1 MNEEDLFAA
10 AKMEIFGEEPTH
22 PATKIGRNMA
32 INYFAPIIRQAEAVQ
47 IGVSMADGILATT
60 LRNAFTF
67 SDEKVMDYFPSE
79 TQQAIAEYTGNFRAR
94 YEPLLKKLDFKAA

>member
-10 AKMEIFGEEPTH
+10 AKLEIFGEEPTQ

-32 INYFAPIIRQAEAVQ
+32 ISYLGPIIRQAEAVQ
-47 IGVSMADGILATT
+47 IGVRMPDGILATT

-67 SDEKVMDYFPSE
+67 SDEKVMDYFPPE
-79 TQQAIAEYTGNFRAR
+79 TQKAIAEYTSNFRAR
-94 YEPLLKKLDFKAA
+94 YEPLLKKLDFRAA